1 MALNPHLGNLAA
13 NAAADAVCAL
23 VNTGWLRIYDGIQP
37 ANPDTAVSTQVLLA
51 ELRFSAAAF
60 AAAVAGVATANAIT
74 GDLDIN
80 AGGTATWF
88 RTFKAD
94 GTTPVFDGSVG
105 LTGCDL
111 NLSSVTF
118 VLHGS
123 VQISGFTY
131 QQPKP

>member
-1 MALNPHLGNLAA
+1 MALSPKLTNLAA
-13 NAAADAVCAL
+13 NTSADAVCAL
-23 VNTGWLRIYDGIQP
+23 VNTGWLRIYDGAQP
-37 ANPDTAVSTQVLLA
+37 ANADAPVASQVLLA
-51 ELRFSAAAF
+51 ELRFGAAAF
-60 AAAVAGVATANAIT
+60 APAVAGVANANAIA

-80 AGGTATWF
+80 AAGQAGWF

-123 VQISGFTY
+123 VNVSSLSY
-131 QQPKP
+131 QQPKG